1 MIFTSFRENFFVGLG
16 LVILTLMVFFL
27 PLLKVT
33 TTLSEA
39 EVPEKLLFAVIVK
52 DLALEEIFTD
62 RRPLILVTFL
72 I

>member
-1 MIFTSFRENFFVGLG
+1 
-16 LVILTLMVFFL
+16 MVFFL

-39 EVPEKLLFAVIVK
+39 EVPEKLLFAVSVK
-52 DLALEEIFTD
+52 ALALEERFKD
-62 RRPLILVTFL
+62 RSPLMLVAFL